1 VQTLRYLLRK
11 EFLQIFR
18 DRFMVMQL
26 LLMPIIQLLLLGNA
40 ATFEVKTARMYV
52 VDRDHSETSRGLVD
66 RLQASRRFIV
76 VGSSPSV
83 DVGNQWILE
92 RKTDM
97 IVSIP
102 ADFERDIVRT
112 RNSQVQLILNAED
125 GAAAGVT
132 QSYAAQIVAAYAN
145 ALGAELRPINMRPIS
160 PPALQDLGGALSS
173 ASTQAVQASVSPI
186 SAQPIEVRARGWYNP
201 DLNYRDY
208 MVPGILVQLVTVVGT
223 LMAAMNIVREK
234 ELGTLDQ
241 LSVTPLS
248 QSAFMAAKLIPF
260 WIIALIELTLGLLVA
275 RFVFHIPMLGS
286 ITLVFAAAAIYLFA
300 ALGIGLFIST
310 LVDTQQQAMF
320 VTFFIIMVYLL
331 MSGLFTPIRSM
342 PDWAQWMSQLNPV
355 KHFIEIMRAVLL
367 KGATA
372 RDVARPIG
380 ILALFGGV
388 VLTLAV
394 RQYGRRVR

>member
-1 VQTLRYLLRK
+1 MRSLRYLLRK

-18 DRFMVMQL
+18 DRFMVAQL
-26 LLMPIIQLLLLGNA
+26 LLMPIIQLLLLGSA

-52 VDRDHSETSRGLVD
+52 VDRDHSKASRGLVD
-66 RLQASRRFIV
+66 RLQASRRFLV
-76 VGSSPSV
+76 VGSSPSTE
-83 DVGNQWILE
+83 VGNQRMLE
-92 RKTDM
+92 RRTDM
-97 IVSIP
+97 ILSIP
-102 ADFERDIVRT
+102 QDFERDIVRT
-112 RNSQVQLILNAED
+112 RTAPVQLVMNAED

-132 QSYAAQIVAAYAN
+132 QSYAAQIIAAYARE
-145 ALGAELRPINMRPIS
+145 LGAELAPI
-160 PPALQDLGGALSS
+160 ATGGGRE
-173 ASTQAVQASVSPI
+173 I
-186 SAQPIEVRARGWYNP
+186 SAVSAMAGQPIEVRARGWYNP

-248 QSAFMAAKLIPF
+248 QGAFMAAKLIPF
-260 WIIALIELTLGLLVA
+260 WVIALVELTLGLLVG
-275 RFVFHIPMLGS
+275 RFVFHIPMVGS
-286 ITLVFAAAAIYLFA
+286 IPLVFAAAAIYLIA

-342 PDWAQWMSQLNPV
+342 PEWAQWMAQLNPV
-355 KHFIEIMRAVLL
+355 KHFIEIMRGILL

-372 RDVARPIG
+372 RDIARPIG
-380 ILALFGGV
+380 ILTLFGAV

-394 RQYGRRVR
+394 RQYGKRIG

>member
-1 VQTLRYLLRK
+1 VRTVGYLLRK

-18 DRFMVMQL
+18 DRFMVAQL
-26 LLMPIIQLLLLGNA
+26 RLMPIIQLLLLGNA

-66 RLQASRRFIV
+66 RLQASRRFV
-76 VGSSPSV
+76 AVGSSPSY
-83 DVGNQWILE
+83 DVGDQWMLE
-92 RKTDM
+92 RRTDM
-97 IVSIP
+97 ILSIP

-112 RNSQVQLILNAED
+112 RTGRVQLVLNAED
-125 GAAAGVT
+125 GAMAGVT
-132 QSYAAQIVAAYAN
+132 QSYAAQIIGAYAN
-145 ALGAELRPINMRPIS
+145 ELDSELTPLVRTTSIS
-160 PPALQDLGGALSS
+160 GGGRPPALAR
-173 ASTQAVQASVSPI
+173 
-186 SAQPIEVRARGWYNP
+186 AQPIEVRARGWYNP

-248 QSAFMAAKLIPF
+248 QTAFMAAKLIPF

-275 RFVFHIPMLGS
+275 RFVFHIPMIGS
-286 ITLVFAAAAIYLFA
+286 IPLVFAAAGIYLFA

-320 VTFFIIMVYLL
+320 VTFFIILVYLL

-342 PDWAQWMSQLNPV
+342 PTWAQWMAQVNPV

-372 RDVARPIG
+372 RDILQPIG
-380 ILALFGGV
+380 ILAVFGAV

-394 RQYGRRVR
+394 RQYGRRVG